1 MTLFAYI
8 LRQLLL
14 SMVFS
19 LGGISLVVF
28 PALTVS
34 AVHLLRGAGVET
46 ILLYLPM
53 VAMGLVPYLLPL
65 AFMLA
70 VVATFG
76 RLAADREWTAIQ
88 SAGIHPLRT
97 LLPGLVLALGL
108 AGGTYWMVS
117 SVQPE
122 LTHRQRSYHL
132 RAVAQALTT
141 LFPGRTRIQV
151 GDFLLE
157 ASRRTENTFYDV
169 LIFLPRKE
177 GVPTKRMVADE
188 VHLAFDGEV
197 LRMSFVQARVVHGRS
212 DATVE
217 RPSLEIPLEELVEEP
232 NSERTRA
239 TDNTSAVLEAKLAEG
254 TLPPDLDLRYRYEI
268 QARRALS
275 VCYLLFLALGA
286 PTGIWLR
293 KGTQLAAMAVS
304 VAFALVYYVLSM
316 NVGQELVFK
325 GHLAPWIGAWATT
338 ALGTL
343 PALWL
348 LRKAGRP

>member
-1 MTLFAYI
+1 VTLFVYL
-8 LRQLLL
+8 LRQMLL
-14 SMVFS
+14 SMAFS
-19 LGGISLVVF
+19 LGGIALVVF

-34 AVHLLRGAGVET
+34 AVHRLRGAGIET
-46 ILLYLPM
+46 IIMYLPL
-53 VAMGLVPYLLPL
+53 VAMDLVPYLLPL
-65 AFMLA
+65 SFMLA

-88 SAGIHPLRT
+88 AAGIHPLRM
-97 LLPGLVLALGL
+97 LLPGLVLATTL

-117 SVQPE
+117 TVAPE
-122 LTHRQRSYHL
+122 WTHRQRSYHM

-188 VHLAFDGEV
+188 VHMGFDGEV

-212 DATVE
+212 DATVG
-217 RPSLEIPLEELVEEP
+217 RPSLEIPLEELVQEP
-232 NSERTRA
+232 RSERTRA
-239 TDNTSAVLEAKLAEG
+239 TDNTSAVLKQRLAEG
-254 TLPPDLDLRYRYEI
+254 DLPPDLVLRYRYEI

-293 KGTQLAAMAVS
+293 KGTQLAAMAAS
-304 VAFALVYYVLSM
+304 VAYALVYYVLSM

-325 GHLAPWIGAWATT
+325 GQLEPWVGAWATT
-338 ALGTL
+338 VLGL
-343 PALWL
+343 IPAVWL
-348 LRKAGRP
+348 LRRAARP